1 MLLSK
6 IFAALILP
14 AVTTPD
20 ISITRLISSQPDFL
34 SRLDQLLQFD
44 DATDASIET
53 TVAAILADVKKRGDA
68 AVLEYTNKFDRMS
81 VGSMAV
87 LSLPQSRLEEA
98 LAGLDAERR
107 TALEAAAD
115 RVRRYHEKQVQASWT
130 YTEDDGTVLGQ
141 QITPLDR
148 VGLYVPGGKAAYPS
162 SVLMNAIP
170 AKVAGVGELI
180 MVVPTPGGEQKELV
194 LAAAAIS
201 GVDKV
206 FTIGGA
212 QAVAAM
218 AYGTQTVPQVDKI
231 VGPGNAYVAA
241 AKRRVF
247 GTVGIDM
254 IAGPSEILIICDG
267 KTDPDWIAMDL
278 FSQAEHDELAQSI
291 LLTPDAAFAD
301 QVEQSIK
308 KLVVEMPR
316 NEVIATSISNRG
328 AIIVTRDM
336 DEAVEIS
343 NRIAPEHLELSVE
356 NPQEMAKKIRHA
368 GAIFMGRNT
377 CEALGDYCAG
387 PNHVL
392 PTSRTAR
399 FSSPLGVYDFQKRS
413 SLIMV
418 SEQGAQTLGRIAATL
433 AYGEGLQAHA
443 RSAEYRL
450 KHQ

>member
-1 MLLSK
+1 M
-6 IFAALILP
+6 
-14 AVTTPD
+14 
-20 ISITRLISSQPDFL
+20 ISITRLSSGQADFL
-34 SRLDQLLQFD
+34 PRLDKLLQFD
-44 DATDASIET
+44 AATDASIER
-53 TVAAILADVKKRGDA
+53 TVAAILADVRARGDA
-68 AVLEYTNKFDRMS
+68 AVLEYTNRFDRMS
-81 VGSMAV
+81 ATSMAA
-87 LSLPQSRLEEA
+87 LTLPKSRLDEA
-98 LAGLDAERR
+98 LVGLEPERR
-107 TALEAAAD
+107 QALEAAAE
-115 RVRRYHEKQVQASWT
+115 RVRRYHEKQLQASWS
-130 YTEDDGTVLGQ
+130 YTEADGTLLGQ
-141 QITPLDR
+141 QVTALDR

-170 AKVAGVGELI
+170 AKVAGVAELI
-180 MVVPTPGGEQKELV
+180 MVVPTPGGEQNELV
-194 LAAAAIS
+194 LAAAAIA

-218 AYGTQTVPQVDKI
+218 AYGTDSVPQVDKI
-231 VGPGNAYVAA
+231 VGPGNAYVAE

-254 IAGPSEILIICDG
+254 IAGPSEILVICDG
-267 KTDPDWIAMDL
+267 QTNPDWIAMDL

-301 QVEQSIK
+301 KVEQSIK
-308 KLVVEMPR
+308 KLVGEMPR
-316 NEVIATSISNRG
+316 NEVITAS
-328 AIIVTRDM
+328 
-336 DEAVEIS
+336 IS

-356 NPQEMAKKIRHA
+356 DPVAMTSKIRHA

-418 SEQGAQTLGRIAATL
+418 SEKGAQTLGRIAATL

-450 KHQ
+450 HR